1 MTRSRRFAFLLTAV
15 PAAALLL
22 PAQSPSNSGSHQD
35 RHSPSQTSQPSEAQ
49 PSTNKAPGSQ
59 LPPSEEDLPPEEDE
73 SAAPRTFTFNPL
85 ESERNVKVGNFYMH
99 QGTQRGYRAAAG
111 RYSDATKYNPTS
123 ADAFFKLGEAEEKLK
138 RKDAAKAAYQRV
150 LQIAPDSKLAKAA
163 KKRLSKG

>member
-22 PAQSPSNSGSHQD
+22 PAQSSSNSGSHQD
-35 RHSPSQTSQPSEAQ
+35 EHSQSQTAPSSQAH

-73 SAAPRTFTFNPL
+73 SAAPRTYTFNPL

-99 QGTQRGYRAAAG
+99 QGTPRGYRAAAG

-150 LQIAPDSKLAKAA
+150 LQIAPDSKLAKEA

>member
-15 PAAALLL
+15 PVTALLL
-22 PAQSPSNSGSHQD
+22 PAQSGSNSGSKPNEHA
-35 RHSPSQTSQPSEAQ
+35 RSQSVQSQ

-59 LPPSEEDLPPEEDE
+59 IPPSEEDLPPEEDD
-73 SAAPRTFTFNPL
+73 SVAPRTYAFNPL
-85 ESERNVKVGNFYMH
+85 ESERNIKVGNFYMH
-99 QGTQRGYRAAAG
+99 QGTPSGYRAAAG

-123 ADAFFKLGEAEEKLK
+123 ADAFFKLGEAEDKLK

-150 LQIAPDSKLAKAA
+150 LQIAPDSKLAKDA